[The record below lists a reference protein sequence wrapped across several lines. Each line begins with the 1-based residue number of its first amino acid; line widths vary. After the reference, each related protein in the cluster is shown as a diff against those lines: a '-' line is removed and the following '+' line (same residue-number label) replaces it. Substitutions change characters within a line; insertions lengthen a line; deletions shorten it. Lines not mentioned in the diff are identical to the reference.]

1 MEAPE
6 KIWAHVNGRTADQ
19 NWESFGEY
27 LAHGSQTNKS
37 EYVEYTRSD
46 RRLSAELVERVRAEA
61 NDKSMMLNAMERRQR
76 ELLRDILREV
86 EGE

>member
-46 RRLSAELVERVRAEA
+46 IADQFIRKLEAENSRMREALGQVRNWLSDVPASDFLEA
-61 NDKSMMLNAMERRQR
+61 KDGSA
-76 ELLRDILREV
+76 
-86 EGE
+86 

>member
-6 KIWAHVNGRTADQ
+6 KIWVHVNGRTADQ